1 MTPFSLLSPAIARDV
16 LDHAL
21 ALGADFAELFVE
33 RKRRSQLSLL
43 SSQIENISGGL
54 DFGIGV
60 RLCYG
65 HKVLYGYTNLA
76 SRDELLRIVTL
87 LAAKDR
93 RDPVVTATAFD
104 FTRLTDRNPVALPLS
119 ADKQLELKIAY
130 LHAMDAVARAE
141 SSKVS
146 QF

>member
-1 MTPFSLLSPAIARDV
+1 MTSFSLLVPAIARDV

-76 SRDELLRIVTL
+76 SRDELLRIVAQERPMGIWDWT
-87 LAAKDR
+87 
-93 RDPVVTATAFD
+93 
-104 FTRLTDRNPVALPLS
+104 
-119 ADKQLELKIAY
+119 
-130 LHAMDAVARAE
+130 
-141 SSKVS
+141 
-146 QF
+146 

>member
-1 MTPFSLLSPAIARDV
+1 MIPFSLLAPSIARDV

-104 FTRLTDRNPVALPLS
+104 FTRLS
-119 ADKQLELKIAY
+119 IATRWRCRS
-130 LHAMDAVARAE
+130 LQTSCWSRRSPICTPWMRRPAPRATR
-141 SSKVS
+141 
-146 QF
+146 